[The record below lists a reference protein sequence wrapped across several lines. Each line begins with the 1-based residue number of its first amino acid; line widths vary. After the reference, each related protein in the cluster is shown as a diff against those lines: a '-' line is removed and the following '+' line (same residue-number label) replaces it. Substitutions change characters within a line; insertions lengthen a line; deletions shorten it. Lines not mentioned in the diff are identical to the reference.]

1 MVQINAIPNLKTR
14 QEIPE
19 DTSGIYD
26 PYDFEASAEEREEN
40 EELKERRREI
50 LEDTPGIYEPYD
62 FEASAEERERNDE
75 LNLEDNTY
83 AQYGF
88 SEATEQ
94 PSRLK
99 QVFHKY
105 KWYFA
110 AGILL
115 LLTLGMF

>member
-14 QEIPE
+14 QEILE
-19 DTSGIYD
+19 DTSGIYE
-26 PYDFEASAEEREEN
+26 PYDSEASRNEREGN
-40 EELKERRREI
+40 EELKETRRKI

-88 SEATEQ
+88 SETAEQ

-99 QVFHKY
+99 KVFQKY
-105 KWYFA
+105 KWYIA
-110 AGILL
+110 GGILL
-115 LLTLGMF
+115 LLALGTV